1 MPVIKCSNG
10 KYRIGT
16 GSCIY
21 DTQEKAAEVWA
32 AILASGKYAGKKVSY
47 DYDGVLSTDTGKE
60 KAKRDIAQ
68 GNLVYIISARGD
80 KESMLGVAKDLGIPS
95 DRVYATGSNKA
106 KVEKISSLGIEI
118 HTDNNPDVIK
128 EVNALPKARG
138 VQFEFEETY
147 NDYPESATN
156 NAKRALKWAEENGWG
171 ECGTAVGKARANQL
185 ANKENIS
192 RDTIARMASFKR
204 QQQNKDV
211 PYSEGCGGLMW
222 DAWGGT
228 SGIEWA
234 INKLKEIDN

>member
-1 MPVIKCSNG
+1 MPIYKCSNG

-16 GSCIY
+16 GGCVY
-21 DTQEKAAEVWA
+21 DTHEKAAKVWA
-32 AILASGKYAGKKVSY
+32 AILASGKMEAKKVSY
-47 DYDGVLSTDTGKE
+47 DYDGVLSTDAGKE
-60 KAKRDIAQ
+60 KAKRDIEA

-80 KESMLGVAKDLGIPS
+80 KETMLGTAKDLGIPT

-106 KVEKISSLGIEI
+106 KVEKIDSLGIEI
-118 HTDNNPDVIK
+118 HNDNNPDVIV

-138 VQFEFEETY
+138 VKFQFEETY
-147 NDYPESATN
+147 NDYPESASN
-156 NAKRALKWAEENGWG
+156 NAKKALKWAEENGWG
-171 ECGTAVGKARANQL
+171 NCGTAVGKARANQL

-204 QQQNKDV
+204 HQQNKDV

-234 INKLKEIDN
+234 INKLKQIDK

>member
-1 MPVIKCSNG
+1 MPVYKCSNG

-16 GSCIY
+16 GACIY
-21 DTQEKAAEVWA
+21 DTHEKAAEVWA
-32 AILASGKYAGKKVSY
+32 AILASGKMAAKKVSY
-47 DYDGVLSTDTGKE
+47 DYDGVLSTDAGKE
-60 KAKRDIAQ
+60 KAKRDIAA

-80 KESMLGVAKDLGIPS
+80 KETMLGTAKDLGIPA

-106 KVEKISSLGIEI
+106 KVEKIKSLGIEI
-118 HTDNNPDVIK
+118 HTDNNPDVIA
-128 EVNALPKARG
+128 EVNLLPKARG
-138 VQFEFEETY
+138 VKFEFEETY
-147 NDYPESATN
+147 NDYPESASN

-204 QQQNKDV
+204 HQQNKDV

-234 INKLKEIDN
+234 INKLKQIDK